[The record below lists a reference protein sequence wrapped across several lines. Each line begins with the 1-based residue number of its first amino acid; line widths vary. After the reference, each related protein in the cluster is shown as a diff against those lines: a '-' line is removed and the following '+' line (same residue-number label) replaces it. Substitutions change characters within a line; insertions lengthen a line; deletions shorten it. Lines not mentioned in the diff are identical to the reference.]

1 MLGFSH
7 QLIGHN
13 MKNITDQILRRPSVD
28 GDDHIN
34 FIQTLFNRW
43 RLVGAS
49 ILASLALAL
58 GICYSI
64 PNQYEASGILLIGR
78 LVGDSSST
86 DIEPAPQLVERINSG
101 SLLTSINDAKEEG
114 KVSLKA
120 TLLKNTKLVQ
130 ITTRAGSRDTAAK
143 SLSIIMGLI
152 LEEHSRYSLESKRQ
166 ISQAL
171 EDLQNQVVS
180 TNSTISRL
188 NTLVNSQTP
197 EKNDAISTLLITQTQ
212 KEQFSHQ
219 ARLKDRI
226 SVMTSRLSEQEFHH
240 TRVVKPALVGGDPVY
255 PNTRLVAL
263 IALVGGALL
272 GGFLAFGSPHRGSH

>member
-143 SLSIIMGLI
+143 SLSIIMGLYSANARNRE
-152 LEEHSRYSLESKRQ
+152 LSQPGESRPVLSPTQRSPSRQ
-166 ISQAL
+166 IMKAWASWSEVIDSSQ
-171 EDLQNQVVS
+171 
-180 TNSTISRL
+180 NSRMI
-188 NTLVNSQTP
+188 
-197 EKNDAISTLLITQTQ
+197 E
-212 KEQFSHQ
+212 
-219 ARLKDRI
+219 
-226 SVMTSRLSEQEFHH
+226 
-240 TRVVKPALVGGDPVY
+240 
-255 PNTRLVAL
+255 
-263 IALVGGALL
+263 
-272 GGFLAFGSPHRGSH
+272 